1 MCVSGGA
8 SRPLHPKPKP
18 HPSSSPSPVPK
29 PKPCPRPQPRPNPD
43 PDSRLPTP
51 DPIRDARPNQVQ
63 RFSLFDANGRSLKDQ
78 WETLIADAT
87 KRLGGPADNR
97 CRVTVTDRF
106 GGRGH
111 DYQVTGHI

>member
-1 MCVSGGA
+1 M
-8 SRPLHPKPKP
+8 
-18 HPSSSPSPVPK
+18 
-29 PKPCPRPQPRPNPD
+29 
-43 PDSRLPTP
+43 
-51 DPIRDARPNQVQ
+51 Q
-63 RFSLFDANGRSLKDQ
+63 RFSLFDANGRSLKGQ

-111 DYQVTGHI
+111 DYQVTGIYRHRVAACVLEGRSLDGRESQPGARRVAAWVTQVDRPVSITR